1 MAELCLKA
9 GWIYKAV
16 LFTLE
21 ASQCMLDVGEM
32 NPRWVMWGVIKFRG
46 DKSCWGCSAQNAG
59 SLNNNKQIYHLQKD
73 TVGPICMYLMPQRSK
88 THFTGQEGNYVP
100 LVSPRAIA
108 MHC

>member
-1 MAELCLKA
+1 MAELCLKV

-16 LFTLE
+16 EMFTLE

-59 SLNNNKQIYHLQKD
+59 SLNNNSNKSIMFKRYSI
-73 TVGPICMYLMPQRSK
+73 PYL
-88 THFTGQEGNYVP
+88 H
-100 LVSPRAIA
+100 VSYATKIKHTFYWTRREL
-108 MHC
+108 CTTC

>member
-59 SLNNNKQIYHLQKD
+59 SLNNNKQIYHVQKD
-73 TVGPICMYLMPQRSK
+73 TVGPYL
-88 THFTGQEGNYVP
+88 H
-100 LVSPRAIA
+100 VSYATKIKNTFYWTRREL
-108 MHC
+108 CTTC